1 MNNNQARKVQIKKE
15 NSEIALALGS
25 GAVRGYAFFPIIDR
39 LEEEG
44 LKIKAIS
51 GSSIGA
57 LVGAYYA
64 LHGELKSLFKT
75 VTSMTRADYLK
86 MLDPNFPH
94 KSLIKGEK
102 VRQFLEDNFFGQY
115 TFAETKIPLFI
126 CAVDIISKKAIYFQ
140 KGPIIDAVL
149 ASISFPGI
157 VPPYQLGDSLF
168 VDGGVLDPVP
178 VQILVDNNY
187 NKIIGVNLMGC
198 QAEIKK
204 PDPGLLPTI
213 ITSFYMMMERLA
225 WRESSPQVYMMNLS
239 FKPDP
244 TSMLSFYNW
253 KENYRLGQE
262 AITKELPAIKKWLKE
277 E

>member
-1 MNNNQARKVQIKKE
+1 MMEEKKKK
-15 NSEIALALGS
+15 EIALALS
-25 GAVRGYAFFPIIDR
+25 CGAVRGYAFFPIIDR
-39 LEEEG
+39 LEKEG
-44 LKIKAIS
+44 LRISAVS

-64 LHGELKSLFKT
+64 LHGELNSLLKIA
-75 VTSMTRADYLK
+75 TSMTRTDYLK

-102 VRQFLEDNFFGQY
+102 VRQFLEENFFGQQ
-115 TFAETKIPLFI
+115 TFDQTKIPLFI
-126 CAVDIISKKAIYFQ
+126 CAVDLTNKKAVYFQ
-140 KGPIIDAVL
+140 EGPIIEAVM

-157 VPPYQLGDSLF
+157 VPPYRQGNSLF

-187 NKIIGVNLMGC
+187 DKIIGVNLMGC

-204 PDPGLLPTI
+204 PEPGLWPTI
-213 ITSFYMMMERLA
+213 ITSFYLMMEKLA
-225 WRESSPQVYMMNLS
+225 WRESSSQIYMINLK

-244 TSMLSFYNW
+244 TTMLSFHYW
-253 KENYRLGQE
+253 EENYQLGQQ
-262 AITKELPAIKKWLKE
+262 AIEKHLESIKKWLRE
-277 E
+277 